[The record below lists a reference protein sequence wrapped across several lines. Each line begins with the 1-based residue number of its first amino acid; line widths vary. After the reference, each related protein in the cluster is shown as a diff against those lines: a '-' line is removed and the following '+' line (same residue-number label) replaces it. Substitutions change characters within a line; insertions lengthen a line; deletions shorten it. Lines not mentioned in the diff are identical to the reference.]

1 MSRKKDIV
9 TVKKV
14 ILKEM
19 HLMQKYTLKV
29 PAINEFSKCNTL
41 WGSDVLE
48 SVIFQFTKVLF

>member
-41 WGSDVLE
+41 
-48 SVIFQFTKVLF
+48 